1 MASII
6 PLPISK
12 TNNRKERG
20 TGTQSP
26 EERTRV
32 KAGVPT
38 QGRFCPPPGES
49 DNICGHFGVVQLG
62 YRGVTRT
69 GWTEARDGAKRLT
82 V

>member
-1 MASII
+1 MESASSSF
-6 PLPISK
+6 L

-26 EERTRV
+26 EERARV
-32 KAGVPT
+32 KARVPM

-49 DNICGHFGVVQLG
+49 GNICGRFGVAQLG
-62 YRGVTRT
+62 YRGVTGT
-69 GWTEARDGAKRLT
+69 GWTEARDGAEHLT